1 MQNGMNHASCS
12 STTRDLREHKKN
24 TRSRHVLI
32 IKEEVHQNEEDQ
44 QKLVMTKVNA
54 SSCGESAGKEGL
66 QEASTFQ
73 LNENVSRA
81 AILIVDMQLLGRLC
95 AGDKV
100 ALEYIQITY

>member
-12 STTRDLREHKKN
+12 STTRDLREHIKN

-54 SSCGESAGKEGL
+54 SSVVNQLARKD
-66 QEASTFQ
+66 STK
-73 LNENVSRA
+73 
-81 AILIVDMQLLGRLC
+81 LLLFN
-95 AGDKV
+95 
-100 ALEYIQITY
+100 